1 MKIAIGCDHIVTD
14 IKIKA
19 AEFLKKQGH
28 EVIDVG
34 TYDFIR
40 THYPIYGRKVGKL
53 VATGEAD
60 LGVCICGTG
69 IGINNSAQKIKGVRA
84 ACVTDVQT
92 AVAAKEQLNAN
103 VIGCGGRVVG
113 IGTIEYILDA
123 FLKAE
128 YQPTPERDALI
139 AKIDNMIPDNDAI
152 ENDHLFDEFNKKWA
166 EGYYHD

>member
-19 AEFLKKQGH
+19 AEYLKKQGH

-40 THYPIYGRKVGKL
+40 THYPIYGRLVGKA
-53 VATGEAD
+53 VVTGQAD

-69 IGINNSAQKIKGVRA
+69 IGINNSAQKVKGVRA

-92 AVAAKEQLNAN
+92 AVAAKEDLNAN
-103 VIGCGGRVVG
+103 VIGCGGRVIG
-113 IGTIEYILDA
+113 IGSIEYILEA
-123 FLKAE
+123 FIKAK
-128 YQPTPERDALI
+128 YKPTPEKEALITKIDALI
-139 AKIDNMIPDNDAI
+139 EPNDAI
-152 ENDHLFDEFNKKWA
+152 ENDHLFDEYLKKWD
-166 EGYYHD
+166 EGFYHD

>member
-14 IKIKA
+14 VKIKA

-34 TYDFIR
+34 THDFIR
-40 THYPIYGRKVGKL
+40 THYPIFGRKVAKA

-69 IGINNSAQKIKGVRA
+69 IGINNSAVKVKGIRA
-84 ACVTDVQT
+84 ACVSNVQA
-92 AVAAKEQLNAN
+92 AVAAKENLNVN
-103 VIGCGGRVVG
+103 VIGCGGRVIG
-113 IGTIEYILDA
+113 IGTIEFMLEA
-123 FLKAE
+123 FLKAQ
-128 YQPTPERDALI
+128 YKPTPEKEALI
-139 AKIDNMIPDNDAI
+139 AKIDAMIDDNDCI
-152 ENDHLFDEFNKKWA
+152 ENDALFDEFEQKWA

>member
-40 THYPIYGRKVGKL
+40 THYPI
-53 VATGEAD
+53 ATGEVD

-69 IGINNSAQKIKGVRA
+69 IGINNAAQKVKGVRA

-92 AVAAKEQLNAN
+92 AVAAKENLNAN

-113 IGTIEYILDA
+113 IGSIEYILEA

-128 YQPTPERDALI
+128 YKPTPEKEALI
-139 AKIDNMIPDNDAI
+139 AKVDNMVPDNDCI
-152 ENDHLFDEFNKKWA
+152 ENDQLFDEYLKKWD
-166 EGYYHD
+166 EGFYHD

>member
-53 VATGEAD
+53 VATGEVD

-69 IGINNSAQKIKGVRA
+69 IGINNAAQKVKGVRA

-92 AVAAKEQLNAN
+92 AVAAKENLNAN

-113 IGTIEYILDA
+113 IGSIEYILEA

-128 YQPTPERDALI
+128 YKPIPEKEALI
-139 AKIDNMIPDNDAI
+139 AKIDNMVQDNDCI
-152 ENDHLFDEFNKKWA
+152 ENDQLFDEYLKKWD
-166 EGYYHD
+166 EGFYHD

>member
-53 VATGEAD
+53 VATGEVD

-69 IGINNSAQKIKGVRA
+69 IGINNAAQKVKGVRA

-92 AVAAKEQLNAN
+92 AVAAKENLNAN

-113 IGTIEYILDA
+113 IGSIEYILEA
-123 FLKAE
+123 LLKAE
-128 YQPTPERDALI
+128 YKPTPEKEALI
-139 AKIDNMIPDNDAI
+139 AKIDNMVPDNDCI
-152 ENDHLFDEFNKKWA
+152 ENDQLFDEYLKKWD
-166 EGYYHD
+166 EGFYHD